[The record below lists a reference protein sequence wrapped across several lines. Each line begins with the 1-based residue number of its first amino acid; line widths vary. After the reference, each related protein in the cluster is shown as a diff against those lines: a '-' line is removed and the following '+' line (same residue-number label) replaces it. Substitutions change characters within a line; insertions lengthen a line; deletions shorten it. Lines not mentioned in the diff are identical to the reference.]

1 MIRVTNVDHILVE
14 IKREILLPTNKLTLL
29 YIKKDF
35 VKDNLFNEIIIN
47 GKIEVVTGSEFDFY
61 DLASSLEEHSV
72 KKLFLIFTLD
82 EFENYDE
89 LINSIQRLICEGG
102 EVYISYIKEN
112 ISAYSAKHYLDRIT
126 LNKKLLK
133 TIKKK
138 YVKYLAKTYYYQ
150 IFNVEPPLKLNERF
164 NLYFY
169 ILFFRKYKIKK
180 FIDATSITKLFYKS
194 GFRIDFFDSDVEILK
209 FRKNY

>member
-1 MIRVTNVDHILVE
+1 MIQVTNIDNILFE
-14 IKREILLPTNKLTLL
+14 IEREINLPPTELTLL
-29 YIKKDF
+29 YFKKDF
-35 VKDNLFNEIIIN
+35 VRENFCNELIIN
-47 GKIEVVTGSEFDFY
+47 GKIKVVTGSEFDFY
-61 DLASSLEEHSV
+61 GLASSLDEHSV
-72 KKLFLIFTLD
+72 KRLFLIFTLD

-89 LINSIQRLICEGG
+89 LMNAIQRLICKGG

-112 ISAYSAKHYLDRIT
+112 ISAYSAKHFLDRIT

-138 YVKYLAKTYYYQ
+138 YVKYSAKIYYYY
-150 IFNVEPPLKLNERF
+150 IFNVEPPFKLEERF
-164 NLYFY
+164 KFYSY
-169 ILFFRKYKIKK
+169 ILFFKKYKTKK
-180 FIDATSITKLFYKS
+180 FIDIISITKLFYKS